1 MGDNKTD
8 RDSSTQVLN
17 IQENAE
23 LDFRKDRYILLEIY
37 GRNLG
42 KRRDIEKEGIVIG
55 RADDADIPLDDQS
68 VSRKHVR
75 ITKQKKEFIVADLG
89 STNGTYLNDAKIEQ
103 ATILRNGDRIKIGT
117 TIFKFICSDDMEAEY
132 FDQLYQYSIRDGL
145 TGLYNKKN
153 LLETLDNEFQRC
165 RRYDRQLTVM
175 MMDLDHFKKV
185 NDTYGH
191 LVGDRVLVMVAE
203 VLKNYFRTADFIA
216 RFGGEEFCV
225 ILPETVIA
233 SAYLTAERIRM
244 AVSNIKLNDNGREI
258 AVTISIGLAAF
269 EPKMKSFTELIEAAD
284 KMLYKAKEGGRNRV
298 ES

>member
-1 MGDNKTD
+1 MGDNKID
-8 RDSSTQVLN
+8 RESSTQVLK
-17 IQENAE
+17 IEENAE

-68 VSRKHVR
+68 VSRRHVR
-75 ITKQKKEFIVADLG
+75 INKQKKDFVIADLG
-89 STNGTYLNDAKIEQ
+89 STNGTYLNDTKIEQ
-103 ATILRNGDRIKIGT
+103 ATVLHNGDRIKVGT

-165 RRYDRQLTVM
+165 KRYDRSLTVM

-191 LVGDRVLVMVAE
+191 LVGDRVLVLVAE

-225 ILPETVIA
+225 ILPETPLA
-233 SAYLTAERIRM
+233 SAHLTAERIRM

-258 AVTISIGLAAF
+258 TVTISIGLATF
-269 EPKMKSFTELIEAAD
+269 GKEMVNFTDLVGQAD
-284 KMLYKAKEGGRNRV
+284 KMLYKAKEEGRNRV

>member
-1 MGDNKTD
+1 MGDNKND
-8 RDSSTQVLN
+8 RDASTQVLN
-17 IQENAE
+17 IQNNAE

-37 GRNLG
+37 GRNIG

-55 RADDADIPLDDQS
+55 RADEADIPLDDQS
-68 VSRKHVR
+68 VSRQHVR
-75 ITKQKKEFIVADLG
+75 ILQRKKEFFVNDLK
-89 STNGTYLNDAKIEQ
+89 STNGTYLNDVRITEP
-103 ATILRNGDRIKIGT
+103 TLLHNGDRIKIGT
-117 TIFKFICSDDMEAEY
+117 TIFKFVCSDDMEAEY

-165 RRYDRQLTVM
+165 KRYDRQLTAM

-191 LVGDRVLVMVAE
+191 LVGDRVLVMVSD
-203 VLKNYFRTADFIA
+203 VLKGYFRTADFIS

-225 ILPETVIA
+225 ILPETPLA
-233 SAYLTAERIRM
+233 SAHLTAERIRM
-244 AVSNIKLNDNGREI
+244 AVSNIKLNDNGKEI
-258 AVTISIGLAAF
+258 TVTISIGLACY
-269 EPKMKSFTELIEAAD
+269 EPKMKVFLDLVEAAD
-284 KMLYKAKEGGRNRV
+284 KMLYKAKADGRNRV

>member
-1 MGDNKTD
+1 MGDNKID
-8 RDSSTQVLN
+8 RDSSTQVLK
-17 IQENAE
+17 ITENAE

-55 RADDADIPLDDQS
+55 RADDADITLDDQS
-68 VSRKHVR
+68 VSRRHVR
-75 ITKQKKEFIVADLG
+75 ITKQKKEFLVADMG
-89 STNGTYLNDAKIEQ
+89 STNGTYLNDVKVEQ
-103 ATILRNGDRIKIGT
+103 ATALRNGDRIKVGT

-165 RRYDRQLTVM
+165 TRYDRQLTVM
-175 MMDLDHFKKV
+175 MMDLDHFKNI

-191 LVGDRVLVMVAE
+191 LVGDRVLVMVAD
-203 VLKNYFRTADFIA
+203 VLKSYFRTADFIA

-225 ILPETVIA
+225 ILPETPLA
-233 SAYLTAERIRM
+233 SAHLTAERIRM
-244 AVSNIKLNDNGREI
+244 AVSNIKLNDNGREVT
-258 AVTISIGLAAF
+258 VTISIGLSTFA
-269 EPKMKSFTELIEAAD
+269 KGMKSFTELIELAD
-284 KMLYKAKEGGRNRV
+284 KQLYKAKEGGRNRV

>member
-1 MGDNKTD
+1 MGNDKLD

-17 IQENAE
+17 IQDNTE

-37 GRNLG
+37 GRNIG
-42 KRRDIEKEGIVIG
+42 KRRDIEKDGIVVG
-55 RADDADIPLDDQS
+55 RAEDCDLPLEDPS
-68 VSRKHVR
+68 SSRRHLR
-75 ITKQKKEFIVADLG
+75 ITRQQKDFVVTDLK
-89 STNGTYLNDAKIEQ
+89 STNGTYLNDVRLTEPAVLK
-103 ATILRNGDRIKIGT
+103 NGDRIKVGT
-117 TIFKFICSDDMEAEY
+117 TIFKFIWSDDMEADY
-132 FDQLYQYSIRDGL
+132 LDQLYQYTIRDGL

-165 RRYDRQLTVM
+165 KRYSRQLSLM
-175 MMDLDHFKKV
+175 MMDLDHFKNI

-225 ILPETVIA
+225 ILPETPMS
-233 SAYLTAERIRM
+233 SAHLTAERIRM
-244 AVSNIKLNDNGREI
+244 AVSNIKLDDNGREVT
-258 AVTISIGLAAF
+258 VTISIGIAAF
-269 EPKMKSFTELIEAAD
+269 DPAMEKPDDLVALAD
-284 KMLYKAKEGGRNRV
+284 KLLYKAKENGRNRV

>member
-8 RDSSTQVLN
+8 RESSTQVLKISDN
-17 IQENAE
+17 VE

-89 STNGTYLNDAKIEQ
+89 STNGTYLNDVKIPEP
-103 ATILRNGDRIKIGT
+103 TTLRNGDRIKIGT

-165 RRYDRQLTVM
+165 KRYDRSLTVM

-191 LVGDRVLVMVAE
+191 LVGDRVLVLVAE
-203 VLKNYFRTADFIA
+203 VLKNYFRTADFIS

-225 ILPETVIA
+225 ILPETVLA
-233 SAYLTAERIRM
+233 SAHLTAERIRM
-244 AVSNIKLNDNGREI
+244 AVSNIKLSDNGREI
-258 AVTISIGLAAF
+258 AVTISIGLATF
-269 EPKMKSFTELIEAAD
+269 DPKMKNFTELVEAAD

>member
-1 MGDNKTD
+1 MGDNKID
-8 RDSSTQVLN
+8 RDSSTQVLK
-17 IQENAE
+17 IEENAE

-68 VSRKHVR
+68 VSRRHVR
-75 ITKQKKEFIVADLG
+75 INKQKKDFIVTDLS

-103 ATILRNGDRIKIGT
+103 ATILRNGDRIKVGT

-165 RRYDRQLTVM
+165 KRYDRSLTVM

-191 LVGDRVLVMVAE
+191 LVGDRVLVLVAE
-203 VLKNYFRTADFIA
+203 VLKNYFRTADFIS

-225 ILPETVIA
+225 ILPETPLA
-233 SAYLTAERIRM
+233 SAHLTAERIRM

-258 AVTISIGLAAF
+258 TVTISIGLAGFAK
-269 EPKMKSFTELIEAAD
+269 EMAVFTDLVAAAD
-284 KMLYKAKEGGRNRV
+284 KMLYKAKEEGRNRV